1 MTKTLHRVEVFD
13 GKGVVVTLP
22 TLKGPAEAARFI
34 EGAVEAAGPEYSW
47 RYVNSDGAVELEIP
61 IQGVSK

>member
-34 EGAVEAAGPEYSW
+34 EGAVEAAGPRHGRAIRPS
-47 RYVNSDGAVELEIP
+47 RCDARRVRRASA
-61 IQGVSK
+61 

>member
-34 EGAVEAAGPEYSW
+34 EGAVEAAGPGYSW
-47 RYVNSDGAVELEIP
+47 RYVNNAGDVEFEMPTEGI
-61 IQGVSK
+61 SK

>member
-1 MTKTLHRVEVFD
+1 MFD
-13 GKGVVVTLP
+13 SKGVVVTLP
-22 TLKGPAEAARFI
+22 TLKDPAEAARCI

-47 RYVNSDGAVELEIP
+47 RYVNNAGAVELEIP